1 MTGSAT
7 LTGRFSVAVVTTSP
21 ESKVR
26 IPVVFVMLPSAAV
39 VAFSPKV
46 NFDNKLPLIA
56 VGQRNRPI
64 SPVIRR
70 IASPCTDPAVRL
82 SPEVQARKGEGQ
94 GKNPFLFAMLF
105 EKNIE
110 TFFEW
115 QPVGVVCFFLLP
127 PAFPSL
133 WAGWGD
139 SGRGLYTSGLA

>member
-7 LTGRFSVAVVTTSP
+7 LTGRFSVAVVTTLP

-26 IPVVFVMLPSAAV
+26 IPVVFVMLSSAAV

-82 SPEVQARKGEGQ
+82 SPEVQARKGGGQ
-94 GKNPFLFAMLF
+94 
-105 EKNIE
+105 E
-110 TFFEW
+110 
-115 QPVGVVCFFLLP
+115 
-127 PAFPSL
+127 
-133 WAGWGD
+133 
-139 SGRGLYTSGLA
+139 

>member
-7 LTGRFSVAVVTTSP
+7 LTGRFSVAVVTTLP

-26 IPVVFVMLPSAAV
+26 IPVVFVMLSSAAV

-82 SPEVQARKGEGQ
+82 SPEVQARKRYG
-94 GKNPFLFAMLF
+94 
-105 EKNIE
+105 
-110 TFFEW
+110 
-115 QPVGVVCFFLLP
+115 
-127 PAFPSL
+127 SL
-133 WAGWGD
+133 KIA
-139 SGRGLYTSGLA
+139 